1 MPGSVPRDSR
11 ETPTPT
17 LSDSPKLPP
26 AAGTPDLSDE
36 ERLQRLTF
44 EAEKLQTLLTSL
56 TSKTLSGT
64 NPLESKWREVQTL
77 VEKNPDK
84 KRSVSV
90 ARLHGPLKNR
100 VADVLPFD
108 ETRVELENQKDDYI
122 NASQISLGPKCPN
135 LIVTQAPTPHTLTD
149 FWAAVW
155 QEQVETIVCLI
166 PDQDLGAVLYIPL
179 SKSQVLNTGHFQISL
194 QSSKSC
200 SSHTERV
207 VNICHATTK
216 QTRAVVHLQLL
227 GWPGPDLPSSPAP
240 IIDTVMALITL
251 HKQQRVASHPVMVHC
266 LDGGSKSGT
275 FIVLLSLISE
285 METRVG
291 PSVPSSPGF
300 PDVTN
305 LFATILCQRK
315 GIVRDKEYM
324 NLVYEILL
332 YYMQDTLMKQ
342 GILTKPAASG
352 LKTHNRH
359 PSQDFILGPTSIATT
374 RNKAEVAV
382 QDPSMEQIEVNLKD
396 SEAQIDV
403 KPPEKQQEENLPILE
418 SSQANEKRKENE
430 DSVESSV
437 VQRDMTGIP
446 DDLSKLVDFSTTD
459 SPSKR
464 KFTKE
469 DFMKPSQGIG
479 GETDPADPLSQL
491 DPLWSLK

>member
-1 MPGSVPRDSR
+1 
-11 ETPTPT
+11 
-17 LSDSPKLPP
+17 
-26 AAGTPDLSDE
+26 
-36 ERLQRLTF
+36 
-44 EAEKLQTLLTSL
+44 
-56 TSKTLSGT
+56 
-64 NPLESKWREVQTL
+64 
-77 VEKNPDK
+77 
-84 KRSVSV
+84 
-90 ARLHGPLKNR
+90 
-100 VADVLPFD
+100 
-108 ETRVELENQKDDYI
+108 
-122 NASQISLGPKCPN
+122 
-135 LIVTQAPTPHTLTD
+135 
-149 FWAAVW
+149 
-155 QEQVETIVCLI
+155 
-166 PDQDLGAVLYIPL
+166 
-179 SKSQVLNTGHFQISL
+179 
-194 QSSKSC
+194 
-200 SSHTERV
+200 
-207 VNICHATTK
+207 
-216 QTRAVVHLQLL
+216 
-227 GWPGPDLPSSPAP
+227 
-240 IIDTVMALITL
+240 
-251 HKQQRVASHPVMVHC
+251 MVHC

-374 RNKAEVAV
+374 RKAELAV
-382 QDPSMEQIEVNLKD
+382 EQVEVNLKD
-396 SEAQIDV
+396 SEAQIDT
-403 KPPEKQQEENLPILE
+403 KPVEKQQEENLPILE
-418 SSQANEKRKENE
+418 SSQANEKSKENE